1 MAFYLCYLSS
11 RRGPDSSLLPELISL
26 FNRNQFKPQPQ
37 LPSHPLS
44 DISRDN
50 LLDQSFS
57 NPNSPW
63 YIPRGTDPLLDPDR
77 LYAKSLIKDLV
88 SLIPQDVPFDQI
100 QAPSGLAFNPT
111 SPIIHPDI
119 CSDPDL
125 FLDQLEEFAHLPF
138 GPQSNPMGYI
148 TAADLRSSLSFKLTN
163 DPKTSLWELHNW
175 CSFASLDFETFLDI
189 LRTIDKDKYLMP
201 EH

>member
-1 MAFYLCYLSS
+1 M
-11 RRGPDSSLLPELISL
+11 LISL
-26 FNRNQFKPQPQ
+26 FKDKFKPRSQSYSFS
-37 LPSHPLS
+37 LPDS
-44 DISRDN
+44 SRND
-50 LLDQSFS
+50 LLNQSFS
-57 NPNSPW
+57 NPISPW
-63 YIPRGTDPLLDPDR
+63 YILHGTDPLLDPDR

-88 SLIPQDVPFDQI
+88 SLIPQDVPFNQI
-100 QAPSGLAFNPT
+100 QAPSSLAFTPT
-111 SPIIHPDI
+111 SPTIQPDI
-119 CSDPDL
+119 CSGL
-125 FLDQLEEFAHLPF
+125 FLDQIDESSYFPF